1 MLKFGNRK
9 LQTKF
14 IIILLVVG
22 IIPFAAMGI
31 FAKITASNS
40 LKDKAY
46 DQLITVREIKKSQV
60 NSFFENTFLDM
71 EVFSRSRDVRNLINQ
86 LYAYHLKHA
95 VAPDAPFPVESNEY
109 AQIYDGYADNILHF
123 WKDSGFSDILIICAE
138 HGHVM
143 FSAAREPDLGTNL
156 RTGPYRESHLVR
168 LWQKVVRNQEL
179 AMVDFEQY
187 PAGSGKPAAFAGVPL
202 FQSSRERVQAV
213 IVFQLTVRQLNAI
226 MQERAGMGRTGE
238 AYLVGPD
245 ALMRSDS
252 VLHPQRF
259 SVSASFADPDTG
271 RVQTEAV
278 QEALA
283 GRTGE
288 TVITDFQGHRLL
300 SAYAPL
306 QVKDLHWAVLAEIQT
321 GEAFSPIRNLEKTL
335 ILIAV
340 AGVLLFLLVAF
351 SISRSI
357 VEPMQKSTRFAQHLS
372 QGDFTQ
378 TLSMDKKDEVGTLAQ
393 ALNQMVD
400 KLGRMFQEVAEG
412 IATLSS
418 SSTELS
424 SISRQLSQSSKE
436 SSDRSHTVTAAAAT
450 MSRGMDAVAAS
461 AEQASANVSTVA
473 AAAEQMTSTINE
485 IVRNTEKASD
495 ITQKAVADAH
505 TASAT
510 VDNLGKAAKAIGKV
524 TETITEISEQT
535 NLLALN
541 ATIEAARAGAAG
553 KGFAVVANEI
563 KALARQTAQATAEI
577 KDTIEGIQH
586 SSSGT
591 VQQIQQIS
599 TVIEDVNEIV
609 SIIVSAVEQQSITT
623 RDIAENVSQAA
634 QGIQEITASIGE
646 NSSIAGNIAA
656 EIAEVNQAAEEVFA
670 SSSQVNA
677 SADEL
682 SRLAE
687 TLKQRA
693 EVFQFHNQDQ

>member
-1 MLKFGNRK
+1 MLKFGNLK
-9 LQTKF
+9 MQTKF
-14 IIILLVVG
+14 IIILLLVG
-22 IIPFAAMGI
+22 IVPFAAMGI
-31 FAKITASNS
+31 FAKITASSS

-60 NSFFENTFLDM
+60 KNFFENTFLDM

-86 LYAYHLKHA
+86 LYAYHLKHT

-138 HGHVM
+138 
-143 FSAAREPDLGTNL
+143 
-156 RTGPYRESHLVR
+156 
-168 LWQKVVRNQEL
+168 
-179 AMVDFEQY
+179 
-187 PAGSGKPAAFAGVPL
+187 
-202 FQSSRERVQAV
+202 
-213 IVFQLTVRQLNAI
+213 
-226 MQERAGMGRTGE
+226 
-238 AYLVGPD
+238 
-245 ALMRSDS
+245 
-252 VLHPQRF
+252 
-259 SVSASFADPDTG
+259 
-271 RVQTEAV
+271 
-278 QEALA
+278 
-283 GRTGE
+283 
-288 TVITDFQGHRLL
+288 
-300 SAYAPL
+300 
-306 QVKDLHWAVLAEIQT
+306 
-321 GEAFSPIRNLEKTL
+321 
-335 ILIAV
+335 
-340 AGVLLFLLVAF
+340 
-351 SISRSI
+351 
-357 VEPMQKSTRFAQHLS
+357 
-372 QGDFTQ
+372 
-378 TLSMDKKDEVGTLAQ
+378 
-393 ALNQMVD
+393 
-400 KLGRMFQEVAEG
+400 
-412 IATLSS
+412 
-418 SSTELS
+418 
-424 SISRQLSQSSKE
+424 
-436 SSDRSHTVTAAAAT
+436 
-450 MSRGMDAVAAS
+450 
-461 AEQASANVSTVA
+461 
-473 AAAEQMTSTINE
+473 QMTSTINE

-495 ITQKAVADAH
+495 ITRKAVSDAH

-535 NLLALN
+535 NLPALN

-577 KDTIEGIQH
+577 KDTIEGIQQ

-591 VQQIQQIS
+591 VQQIRQIS

-656 EIAEVNQAAEEVFA
+656 EIAEVNQAAEEVSA